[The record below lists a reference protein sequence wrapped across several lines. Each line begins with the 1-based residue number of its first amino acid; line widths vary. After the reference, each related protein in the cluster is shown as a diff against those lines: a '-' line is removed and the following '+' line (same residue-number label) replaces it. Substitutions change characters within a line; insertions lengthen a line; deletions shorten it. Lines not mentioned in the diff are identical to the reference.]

1 LSFAFLNTNRQNEL
15 YEISNNFKT
24 QHSFMYTCGYEG
36 IKLRYGQV
44 ISITWV
50 IRNVLTGLNDKRKSI
65 IKEVHNGRG
74 FNSYSYTRRITPK
87 IIRISYVNIDTKHLP
102 KLKACHSSIE
112 IHHVLEV
119 SSDKISTHCLNNPF
133 LKYKVLKSNLL
144 YTLISWK

>member
-65 IKEVHNGRG
+65 ILKQTIQLLKGESTQNINLQRG
-74 FNSYSYTRRITPK
+74 
-87 IIRISYVNIDTKHLP
+87 
-102 KLKACHSSIE
+102 
-112 IHHVLEV
+112 
-119 SSDKISTHCLNNPF
+119 
-133 LKYKVLKSNLL
+133 
-144 YTLISWK
+144 